1 MQRGSRSWRGETGG
15 ALPAEAWKPRPLE
28 EGQTTEA
35 LSRLQPCP
43 SFHVPPALAQTL
55 TCDVQQLQLPVLASQ
70 EQRPRVA
77 GAGWRQQPGQQGCR
91 GEAVVP
97 FQHGHQGETLIH
109 QIERELA
116 DQEEMRLR
124 CGKHLLSLRM
134 SVNLLRDQ
142 PCSLLHL
149 RLPSPTQEALP
160 EWAASSHPDGHNWE
174 KGSRHIEAHLAF
186 TSLPL
191 THHTLEPML
200 ETHLLNTLGP

>member
-1 MQRGSRSWRGETGG
+1 MRRGSRSWKGETGG
-15 ALPAEAWKPRPLE
+15 ALPAGAWKPPPLE

-35 LSRLQPCP
+35 LSRRQPCP
-43 SFHVPPALAQTL
+43 SSHVPPALARTL
-55 TCDVQQLQLPVLASQ
+55 TCDVQQLQLPALAAQ

-77 GAGWRQQPGQQGCR
+77 GTGCRQQPGQQGCG

-116 DQEEMRLR
+116 DQEEMRVR

-142 PCSLLHL
+142 PCPPFHL
-149 RLPSPTQEALP
+149 RLPSPAQEAFPSGQRHL
-160 EWAASSHPDGHNWE
+160 SS
-174 KGSRHIEAHLAF
+174 
-186 TSLPL
+186 
-191 THHTLEPML
+191 
-200 ETHLLNTLGP
+200 